1 LAVDWESAPVSEL
14 DIEDRLLYYREI
26 RTSLRA
32 TVRPLV
38 HDVLALDA
46 LTTIDRLLVGLI
58 TVDEFGP
65 DLSAEFGARAY
76 RAVHGAEPQDRVT
89 PEQFAE
95 LLQLPSEIVLDY
107 DQQRALAAIEL
118 DYLTR
123 RADIVTALMNESG
136 P

>member
-1 LAVDWESAPVSEL
+1 VSEL

-26 RTSLRA
+26 RASLHA

-38 HDVLALDA
+38 QDVLALDA

-65 DLSAEFGARAY
+65 ALSAEFGARAY
-76 RAVHGAEPQDRVT
+76 RAVHGAEPAARVT
-89 PEQFAE
+89 PERFAE
-95 LLQLPSEIVLDY
+95 LLQLPAEIVLDY
-107 DQQRALAAIEL
+107 DQQRALAAIER

-123 RADIVTALMNESG
+123 RADIVTAVLNETG